1 TTAWPVLDAL
11 RISPS
16 GSSTLIEDRR
26 PKIEDSR
33 SGNAVPGIGTGGL
46 RGPNRHRGLARAWGL
61 LDDASLR
68 GEVPDAAPRPGSP
81 LGAAP
86 HRSGPGV
93 LRRRGGDARAL
104 HRRERRHRHR
114 HRGRAAPR
122 PALPRSVA
130 AGLDLVHPDRSRPRL
145 LLAPQLRGPARADDT
160 A

>member
-1 TTAWPVLDAL
+1 MTVLLNSWTEGGACGPRPVAELMVPLVGAGVEAGAADSPGIGGTEAQLPSSQETNTTAWPVLDAL

-86 HRSGPGV
+86 HRSGP
-93 LRRRGGDARAL
+93 
-104 HRRERRHRHR
+104 
-114 HRGRAAPR
+114 
-122 PALPRSVA
+122 
-130 AGLDLVHPDRSRPRL
+130 
-145 LLAPQLRGPARADDT
+145 
-160 A
+160 